1 MKMIFDQVVRLLLHG
16 LENSQSDAVKAK
28 IREEVSIREK
38 TIKRNILIYSHCLDW
53 IGCVAKLT
61 AIRLEQIA
69 FFTFL

>member
-1 MKMIFDQVVRLLLHG
+1 MIFDQVVRLLLHG

-38 TIKRNILIYSHCLDW
+38 NYLRNILIYSHRLDW
-53 IGCVAKLT
+53 IDYVAKLT
-61 AIRLEQIA
+61 AIKLEQIA